1 MQTTSAHTPEI
12 IVVTGASAGVG
23 RAIVQAFAKR
33 GAHIGLLARGQAG
46 LEGTARDVET
56 LGGKALLLP
65 ADVANAE
72 QVELAAARAEEIFG
86 PIDIWINAA
95 MTSVFSP
102 TMEMTSE
109 DYKRVTEVTYLGFVY
124 GTLAALRRMVPRDRG
139 RIIQIGSALAYRGIP
154 LQSAYCGSKHAIQ
167 GFTESVRSEL
177 MHDNSHVKISM
188 VQLPAVNTPQFI
200 WVKNRL
206 PNKPQPVPPIYQPEV
221 IADAVTYI
229 ADHYRRQLYV
239 GMSTVIAIQAN
250 KFFPGLGDWY
260 LGKTG
265 YKSQQTNEPANPFAR
280 NNLWAPVDNE
290 RDYEAH
296 GTFDD
301 RANNKS
307 LQVWADT
314 HLSLVGLLLA
324 SLVSIITIGF
334 IPVVCIVVGLLI
346 NSSRLISSMCAE
358 NTSTGNI
365 RRNNKNT
372 KILEKISLCVSL

>member
-1 MQTTSAHTPEI
+1 MQPMPAHTPEVV
-12 IVVTGASAGVG
+12 VVTGASAGVG

-46 LEGTARDVET
+46 LESAAREVEA

-72 QVELAAARAEEIFG
+72 QVELAAARVEETFG

-102 TMEMTSE
+102 ALEMTSE

-154 LQSAYCGSKHAIQ
+154 LQSAYCGGKHAIQ
-167 GFTESVRSEL
+167 GFTESVRCEL
-177 MHDNSHVKISM
+177 IHDNSHVKISM
-188 VQLPAVNTPQFI
+188 VQLPAVNTPQFH

-221 IADAVTYI
+221 IADAVIYI
-229 ADHYRRQLYV
+229 AKHYRRQLYV

-250 KFFPGLGDWY
+250 KLFPGLGDWY

-265 YKSQQTNEPANPFAR
+265 YKSQQTDEPANPFAR
-280 NNLWAPVDNE
+280 YNLWAPVDDD
-290 RDYEAH
+290 RDYGAH
-296 GTFDD
+296 GTFDN
-301 RANNKS
+301 RASSKS
-307 LQVWADT
+307 LQVWTDT
-314 HLSLVGLLLA
+314 HIKLIGLIVAGLLSTL
-324 SLVSIITIGF
+324 TIG
-334 IPVVCIVVGLLI
+334 IIK
-346 NSSRLISSMCAE
+346 
-358 NTSTGNI
+358 
-365 RRNNKNT
+365 RNR
-372 KILEKISLCVSL
+372 